1 MCGILIGSNH
11 FYIFLGGLSIF
22 MFNRRVIA
30 IIVLSCCFFESIGK
44 NMHDRKIDE
53 NLGKPVFSFVET
65 LNGVTVEQFC
75 YTTELS
81 RILLVGEHRVFEFV
95 RHLPII
101 RVISLAGP
109 LFDNRFENFIK
120 NVEKSSQRQLQEAIE
135 DAILLSTY
143 NTKAYSVSKLLNY
156 LVEAL
161 QNKIVYIRDQIK
173 HDFKWDQKSFRSM
186 KKSVAWAIGLMAC
199 VVITNK
205 YITHG
210 DENIANKVSSLEF
223 LNAVATL
230 GLLPVSYQVMKNCYK
245 ILTINPNAC
254 NQYLDKYEELLA
266 FVQKLKA
273 QLETNGFITFK
284 LTNGR
289 IATLKDNKLIFN

>member
-1 MCGILIGSNH
+1 MGIMGGILIGSNH

-22 MFNRRVIA
+22 MFYRRVIA

-53 NLGKPVFSFVET
+53 NLGKPVFSFVER

-101 RVISLAGP
+101 NVISLAGP

-135 DAILLSTY
+135 DAILLSPY
-143 NTKAYSVSKLLNY
+143 NTKAYSVNKLLNY
-156 LVEAL
+156 LVETL
-161 QNKIVYIRDQIK
+161 QNKIVYIKDQIK
-173 HDFKWDQKSFRSM
+173 HDFKWDQKSFSSM
-186 KKSVAWAIGLMAC
+186 KKSVALAVGLMAFVLYC
-199 VVITNK
+199 DN
-205 YITHG
+205 
-210 DENIANKVSSLEF
+210 NIENKVSSLEF